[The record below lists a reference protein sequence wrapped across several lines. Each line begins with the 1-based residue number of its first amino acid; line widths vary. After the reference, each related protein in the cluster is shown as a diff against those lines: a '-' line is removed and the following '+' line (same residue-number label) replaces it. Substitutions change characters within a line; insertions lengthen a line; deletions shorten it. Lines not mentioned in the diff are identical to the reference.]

1 MTEKGLGMHAGGL
14 PRGADREAIWGRGA
28 REDSASRRM
37 LNACE
42 KGPSRGHERH
52 NSAEAVVGWREQF

>member
-37 LNACE
+37 LNA
-42 KGPSRGHERH
+42 
-52 NSAEAVVGWREQF
+52 